1 MDALNGGTGLGLAI
15 SQQIVELHGGK
26 LEMDSEL
33 GKGTQ
38 VTVILPMTEEP
49 PPEAPQAENLL

>member
-38 VTVILPMTEEP
+38 VTVILPMTEEV
-49 PPEAPQAENLL
+49 PPEALQGENLP